1 MVADAW
7 LGFQERM
14 SAELPDR
21 EWLRMR
27 LSTRG
32 RYAVMAMVEL
42 AAREAR
48 AERPAPGQRAAPV
61 SLAEI
66 AASQMLSLAYL
77 EQLFGPMR
85 RAGLV
90 ASARGPGG
98 GYRLSYPAADIT
110 VAMIVE
116 AVEDDIR
123 TIRCDAES
131 PNCVGG
137 GKCATH
143 DLWAELSEHV
153 RLFMDGLSL
162 ADVLA
167 GDVVGRAAAPRRAAR
182 ITA

>member
-1 MVADAW
+1 
-7 LGFQERM
+7 
-14 SAELPDR
+14 
-21 EWLRMR
+21 MR

-48 AERPAPGQRAAPV
+48 AVPPAEGKRTPPV

-98 GYRLSYPAADIT
+98 GYRLTRPAGAIT
-110 VAMIVE
+110 IAEVVE
-116 AVEDDIR
+116 AVEDNVLAARGED
-123 TIRCDAES
+123 DA
-131 PNCVGG
+131 PRMPRGNGL
-137 GKCATH
+137 TD
-143 DLWAELSEHV
+143 DLWDELNDHV
-153 RLFMDGLSL
+153 RLFLSDVTI

-167 GDVVGRAAAPRRAAR
+167 RRVTGRARAPSPGDRVLA
-182 ITA
+182 

>member
-1 MVADAW
+1 
-7 LGFQERM
+7 
-14 SAELPDR
+14 
-21 EWLRMR
+21 MR

-48 AERPAPGQRAAPV
+48 AVPAAGGRSPSPV

-85 RAGLV
+85 RADLV

-98 GYRLSYPAADIT
+98 GYRLTRPASLIT
-110 VAMIVE
+110 IAQVVE
-116 AVEDDIR
+116 AVEDGILPGRDEEAPGLAR
-123 TIRCDAES
+123 GPSLTD
-131 PNCVGG
+131 
-137 GKCATH
+137 
-143 DLWAELSEHV
+143 DLWTELNTHI
-153 RLFMDGLSL
+153 RLFLDSVSI

-167 GDVVGRAAAPRRAAR
+167 GRVTGRAVAPAGVAAHV
-182 ITA
+182 